1 MDVHRIK
8 ANGVFQVLQTYGVE
22 AARASVATQIK
33 EVFAVYGIGVAPAH
47 LMLLADY
54 MTFDGSYRP
63 LNRAGMES
71 NGSPFLKMSFETSM
85 NFMTD
90 ACLHGENDDL
100 KSPSSRIVMGQ
111 VVNGGTGSIQL
122 LQPVVEHVTPKLP
135 DMFEGV

>member
-1 MDVHRIK
+1 MFLLKICPILTDTLSTPHLLLCPPPPPLLPLPLL
-8 ANGVFQVLQTYGVE
+8 QVDP
-22 AARASVATQIK
+22 R
-33 EVFAVYGIGVAPAH
+33 H
-47 LMLLADY
+47 LNLIADY
-54 MTFDGSYRP
+54 MTFEGGYRP
-63 LNRAGMES
+63 LNRMGITS
-71 NGSPFLKMSFETSM
+71 NASPLLKMSFETSM

-135 DMFEGV
+135 DMF

>member
-1 MDVHRIK
+1 LNLI
-8 ANGVFQVLQTYGVE
+8 
-22 AARASVATQIK
+22 
-33 EVFAVYGIGVAPAH
+33 
-47 LMLLADY
+47 ADY
-54 MTFDGSYRP
+54 MTFEGGYRP
-63 LNRAGMES
+63 LNRMGITS
-71 NGSPFLKMSFETSM
+71 NASPLLKMSFETSM